1 MMFNYRYRQPLR
13 MLLSVQV
20 QLTPTQFMLSA
31 ISLKTENQR
40 TELVV
45 VDAVVQV
52 LLVGFYIC

>member
-1 MMFNYRYRQPLR
+1 

-20 QLTPTQFMLSA
+20 QLTPTQFVLSA